1 LYLITVSLL
10 PLACFFE
17 TPTYEEN
24 MKKEKQTDT
33 ISTFLGHGTSI
44 DGTLEF
50 QGTIRLDGDV
60 KGRVVS
66 QNGTLIIGDKAVV
79 QAQVQVDTVIVRGE
93 INGSIEAKTRIEAYP
108 PARIIGDIQAPQVS
122 VESGVVFNGS
132 CSMQGSSKPKP
143 EDT

>member
-1 LYLITVSLL
+1 
-10 PLACFFE
+10 
-17 TPTYEEN
+17 

-60 KGRVVS
+60 KGQVIS
-66 QNGTLIIGDKAVV
+66 QNGTLIIGDTSVV
-79 QAQVQVDTVIVRGE
+79 QAQVRVDTAIVRGE

-108 PARIIGDIQAPQVS
+108 PARIIGDVQAPQIS
-122 VESGVVFNGS
+122 VESGVVFNGG
-132 CSMQGSSKPKP
+132 CSMQEPSKPGPKGS
-143 EDT
+143 

>member
-1 LYLITVSLL
+1 
-10 PLACFFE
+10 
-17 TPTYEEN
+17 
-24 MKKEKQTDT
+24 MKKEKQADT

-50 QGTIRLDGDV
+50 QGTIRLDGNV
-60 KGRVVS
+60 KGQVIS

-79 QAQVQVDTVIVRGE
+79 QAQVRVDTAIVRGE

-108 PARIIGDIQAPQVS
+108 PARIIGDVQAPQIS

-132 CSMQGSSKPKP
+132 CSMQEPSKPGPK
-143 EDT
+143 DT

>member
-1 LYLITVSLL
+1 
-10 PLACFFE
+10 
-17 TPTYEEN
+17 
-24 MKKEKQTDT
+24 
-33 ISTFLGHGTSI
+33 
-44 DGTLEF
+44 LEF

-108 PARIIGDIQAPQVS
+108 PARIIGDIQAPQIS
-122 VESGVVFNGS
+122 VESGVVFNGN